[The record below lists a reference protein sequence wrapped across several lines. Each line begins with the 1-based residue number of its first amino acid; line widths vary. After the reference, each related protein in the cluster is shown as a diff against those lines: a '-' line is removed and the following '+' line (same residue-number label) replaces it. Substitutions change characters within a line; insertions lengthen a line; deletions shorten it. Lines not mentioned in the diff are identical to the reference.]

1 MKKFNLSKKNVLIT
15 GGVTGIGFE
24 AAKLFAELGAKVV
37 VTCKSK
43 SNYEKYLDQLAK
55 LDLQL
60 EQLDLTNDISIEKLS
75 NKIKKLDIL
84 VNNAV
89 YLKGGIEYRIE
100 NFADVVNVN
109 LMGLMRICHTML
121 PKLAISEGNIINISS
136 ANTNV
141 VFPHSPSYS
150 ATKGGIESLTKSM
163 AICWANHKVRVNSV
177 APGWI
182 KGKTSNILKKDYK
195 KTDEILERIPLKRF
209 GNPDEVANVIIFL
222 SSNLASY
229 ISGSTIFVDGGSSIN

>member
-1 MKKFNLSKKNVLIT
+1 MFNRL
-15 GGVTGIGFE
+15 
-24 AAKLFAELGAKVV
+24 
-37 VTCKSK
+37 
-43 SNYEKYLDQLAK
+43 
-55 LDLQL
+55 
-60 EQLDLTNDISIEKLS
+60 ISIS
-75 NKIKKLDIL
+75 
-84 VNNAV
+84 
-89 YLKGGIEYRIE
+89 R
-100 NFADVVNVN
+100 
-109 LMGLMRICHTML
+109 
-121 PKLAISEGNIINISS
+121 ISS

-195 KTDEILERIPLKRF
+195 KIDEILERIPLKRF

>member
-37 VTCKSK
+37 VTCKTK

-195 KTDEILERIPLKRF
+195 KIDEILERIPLKRF